1 MNNSAKA
8 KSVKVGHGRG
18 LRSRSRFPAGWRTGE
33 QPTEGVKAGGKE
45 AQNNHTT
52 DSASAGEQGERI
64 GAPVSSGFKHAERN
78 AVEASGKRLRIGC
91 GGEAQ

>member
-45 AQNNHTT
+45 AQKTN
-52 DSASAGEQGERI
+52 
-64 GAPVSSGFKHAERN
+64 
-78 AVEASGKRLRIGC
+78 
-91 GGEAQ
+91 